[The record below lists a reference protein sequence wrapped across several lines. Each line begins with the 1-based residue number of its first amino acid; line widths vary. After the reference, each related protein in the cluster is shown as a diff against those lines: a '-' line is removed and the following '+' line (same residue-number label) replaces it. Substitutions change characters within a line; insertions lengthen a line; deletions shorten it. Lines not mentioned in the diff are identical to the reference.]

1 MHVLVSSQFFELD
14 WKKDSMNPELLNI
27 VLSSPVLVAVVGVAS
42 AVLTSRAKNVLSDE
56 EAKDIEMHDAN
67 AEKIEDIHSISKNL
81 DRHINNSEMPFR
93 KQMNDKLD
101 LIAAGMN
108 SNQLAISSILESS
121 KSTNTA
127 VKSIS
132 SRIDLLEDKVE
143 HLEEEKTA

>member
-1 MHVLVSSQFFELD
+1 
-14 WKKDSMNPELLNI
+14 MNSEMLNI
-27 VLSSPVLVAVVGVAS
+27 ILSSPVLVAIIGVIS
-42 AVLTSRAKNVLSDE
+42 AVLASRAKNSLSDK
-56 EAKDIEMHDAN
+56 EAKDIDMHDAN

-81 DRHINNSEMPFR
+81 DRHINNSEEPFR

-101 LIAAGMN
+101 LIASGMS

-132 SRIDLLEDKVE
+132 NRIDLLEEKVE
-143 HLEEEKTA
+143 HLEEEKAA

>member
-1 MHVLVSSQFFELD
+1 
-14 WKKDSMNPELLNI
+14 MNSEMLNI
-27 VLSSPVLVAVVGVAS
+27 ILSSPVLVAIVGVIS
-42 AVLTSRAKNVLSDE
+42 AVLSSRAKNFLSEKED
-56 EAKDIEMHDAN
+56 KYIDMHDAN
-67 AEKIEDIHSISKNL
+67 VEKIDDIHSISKNL
-81 DRHINNSEMPFR
+81 DRHINNSEEPFR

-101 LIAAGMN
+101 LIASGMN

-132 SRIDLLEDKVE
+132 NRIDLLEEKVE

>member
-1 MHVLVSSQFFELD
+1 MHVLVSSPFFELD
-14 WKKDSMNPELLNI
+14 RKKDDMNSEMLNI
-27 VLSSPVLVAVVGVAS
+27 ILSSPVLVAIIGVIS
-42 AVLTSRAKNVLSDE
+42 AVLASRAKNSLSDK
-56 EAKDIEMHDAN
+56 EAKDIDMHDAN

-81 DRHINNSEMPFR
+81 DRHINNSETPFR

-101 LIAAGMN
+101 LIASGMN

-132 SRIDLLEDKVE
+132 SRIDLLEEKVE
-143 HLEEEKTA
+143 HLEEEKAA

>member
-1 MHVLVSSQFFELD
+1 MHVLVSSLFFELD
-14 WKKDSMNPELLNI
+14 RKKDDMNSEMLNI
-27 VLSSPVLVAVVGVAS
+27 ILSSPVLVAIVGVIS
-42 AVLTSRAKNVLSDE
+42 VVLTSRAKNSLSE
-56 EAKDIEMHDAN
+56 KEAKDIDMHDAN
-67 AEKIEDIHSISKNL
+67 AEKIEDIHSISKSL

-132 SRIDLLEDKVE
+132 NRIDLLEEKVE

>member
-14 WKKDSMNPELLNI
+14 WKKDDMNSELLNI
-27 VLSSPVLVAVVGVAS
+27 ILSSPVLVAVVGVAS
-42 AVLTSRAKNVLSDE
+42 AVLTSIAQNSMSDK
-56 EAKDIEMHDAN
+56 EAKDIDMHDAN
-67 AEKIEDIHSISKNL
+67 AEKIDDIHSISKNL

-93 KQMNDKLD
+93 EQMNDKLD
-101 LIAAGMN
+101 LIASSMS

-132 SRIDLLEDKVE
+132 NRIDLLEEKVE
-143 HLEEEKTA
+143 HLEEEKAA

>member
-1 MHVLVSSQFFELD
+1 M
-14 WKKDSMNPELLNI
+14 DSEMLNI
-27 VLSSPVLVAVVGVAS
+27 ILSSPVLVAIVGVIS
-42 AVLTSRAKNVLSDE
+42 AVLSSRAKNFLSEKE
-56 EAKDIEMHDAN
+56 EKDIDMHDAN
-67 AEKIEDIHSISKNL
+67 AEKIDDIHSISKNL

-132 SRIDLLEDKVE
+132 NRIDLLEEKVE
-143 HLEEEKTA
+143 HLEEEKAA

>member
-14 WKKDSMNPELLNI
+14 WKKDNMSPEMLNI
-27 VLSSPVLVAVVGVAS
+27 ILSSPVLVAIVGVIS
-42 AVLTSRAKNVLSDE
+42 AVLSSRAKNFLSEKE
-56 EAKDIEMHDAN
+56 EKDIDMHDAN
-67 AEKIEDIHSISKNL
+67 AEKIDDIHSISKNL

-127 VKSIS
+127 VKSINN
-132 SRIDLLEDKVE
+132 RIDLLEEKVE
-143 HLEEEKTA
+143 HLEEEKAA

>member
-14 WKKDSMNPELLNI
+14 WKKDDMNSEMLNI
-27 VLSSPVLVAVVGVAS
+27 VLSSPVLVAIVGVIS
-42 AVLTSRAKNVLSDE
+42 AVLTSRAKNFLSEKE
-56 EAKDIEMHDAN
+56 EKDIDMHDAN
-67 AEKIEDIHSISKNL
+67 AEKIDDIHSISKNL
-81 DRHINNSEMPFR
+81 DRHINNPETPFR

-132 SRIDLLEDKVE
+132 NRIDLLEEKVE
-143 HLEEEKTA
+143 HLEEEKAA

>member
-14 WKKDSMNPELLNI
+14 WKKDDMNSEMLNI
-27 VLSSPVLVAVVGVAS
+27 ILSSPVLVAIVGVIS
-42 AVLTSRAKNVLSDE
+42 AVLTSRVKNSLSDKE
-56 EAKDIEMHDAN
+56 EKDIDMHDAN
-67 AEKIEDIHSISKNL
+67 AEKIDDIHSISKNL
-81 DRHINNSEMPFR
+81 DRHINNSEEPFR

-101 LIAAGMN
+101 LIASGMN

-132 SRIDLLEDKVE
+132 NRIDLLEEKVE
-143 HLEEEKTA
+143 HLEEEKAA

>member
-1 MHVLVSSQFFELD
+1 
-14 WKKDSMNPELLNI
+14 MNSEMLNI
-27 VLSSPVLVAVVGVAS
+27 ILSSPVLVAIIGVIS
-42 AVLTSRAKNVLSDE
+42 AVLASRAKNSLSDK
-56 EAKDIEMHDAN
+56 EAKDIDVHDAN

-81 DRHINNSEMPFR
+81 DRHINNSETPFR

-101 LIAAGMN
+101 LIASGMN

-132 SRIDLLEDKVE
+132 NRIDLLEEKVE
-143 HLEEEKTA
+143 HLEEEKAA

>member
-14 WKKDSMNPELLNI
+14 WKKDDMNSEMLNI
-27 VLSSPVLVAVVGVAS
+27 ILSSPVLVAIVGVAS
-42 AVLTSRAKNVLSDE
+42 AVLTSRAKNFLSE
-56 EAKDIEMHDAN
+56 KEAKDIDMHDAN
-67 AEKIEDIHSISKNL
+67 AEKIDDIHSISKNL

-132 SRIDLLEDKVE
+132 NRIDLLEDKVE

>member
-14 WKKDSMNPELLNI
+14 WKKDDMNSEMLNI
-27 VLSSPVLVAVVGVAS
+27 ILSSPVLVAIVGVIS
-42 AVLTSRAKNVLSDE
+42 AVLSSRAKNFLSEKE
-56 EAKDIEMHDAN
+56 EKDIDMHDAN
-67 AEKIEDIHSISKNL
+67 AEKIDDIHSISKNL

-93 KQMNDKLD
+93 EQMNDKLD

-132 SRIDLLEDKVE
+132 NRIDLLEEKVE
-143 HLEEEKTA
+143 HLEEEKAA

>member
-14 WKKDSMNPELLNI
+14 WKKDDMNSEMLNI
-27 VLSSPVLVAVVGVAS
+27 ILSSPVLVAIVGVIS
-42 AVLTSRAKNVLSDE
+42 AVLTSRAKNFLSE
-56 EAKDIEMHDAN
+56 KEAKDIDMHDAN
-67 AEKIEDIHSISKNL
+67 AEKIDDIHSISKNL
-81 DRHINNSEMPFR
+81 DRHINNSEEPFR

-101 LIAAGMN
+101 LIASGMS

-132 SRIDLLEDKVE
+132 NRIDLLEEKVE
-143 HLEEEKTA
+143 HLEEEKAA

>member
-14 WKKDSMNPELLNI
+14 WKKNNMNPEMLNI
-27 VLSSPVLVAVVGVAS
+27 ILSSPVLVAIVGVIS
-42 AVLTSRAKNVLSDE
+42 AVLTSRAKNSLSDKE
-56 EAKDIEMHDAN
+56 EKDIDMHDAN
-67 AEKIEDIHSISKNL
+67 AEKIDDIHSISKNL

-101 LIAAGMN
+101 LIAASMN

-132 SRIDLLEDKVE
+132 NRIDLLEEKVE
-143 HLEEEKTA
+143 HLEEEKAA

>member
-1 MHVLVSSQFFELD
+1 
-14 WKKDSMNPELLNI
+14 MNSETLNI
-27 VLSSPVLVAVVGVAS
+27 ILSSPVLVAIIGVISVVLS
-42 AVLTSRAKNVLSDE
+42 SRAKNFLSEKED
-56 EAKDIEMHDAN
+56 KDIDRSEANMKKIDA
-67 AEKIEDIHSISKNL
+67 IHSISENL
-81 DRHINNSEMPFR
+81 DRHINNSEEPFR

-101 LIAAGMN
+101 LIASGMN

-132 SRIDLLEDKVE
+132 NRIDLLEEKVE

>member
-1 MHVLVSSQFFELD
+1 
-14 WKKDSMNPELLNI
+14 MNSEMLNI
-27 VLSSPVLVAVVGVAS
+27 ILSSPVLVAIIGVIS
-42 AVLTSRAKNVLSDE
+42 AVLASRAKNSLSDK
-56 EAKDIEMHDAN
+56 EAKDIDMHDTN
-67 AEKIEDIHSISKNL
+67 TEKIDDIHSISKNL
-81 DRHINNSEMPFR
+81 DRHINNSEEPFR

-101 LIAAGMN
+101 LIASGMN

-143 HLEEEKTA
+143 CLEEEKTA

>member
-1 MHVLVSSQFFELD
+1 
-14 WKKDSMNPELLNI
+14 MNSEMLNI
-27 VLSSPVLVAVVGVAS
+27 ILSSPVLVAIIGVIS
-42 AVLTSRAKNVLSDE
+42 AVLASRAKNSLSDK
-56 EAKDIEMHDAN
+56 EAKYIDMHDAN

-81 DRHINNSEMPFR
+81 DRHINNSEEPFR

-101 LIAAGMN
+101 LIASGMS

-132 SRIDLLEDKVE
+132 NRIDLLEEKVE
-143 HLEEEKTA
+143 HLEEEKVA

>member
-1 MHVLVSSQFFELD
+1 
-14 WKKDSMNPELLNI
+14 MNSEMLNI
-27 VLSSPVLVAVVGVAS
+27 ILSSPVLVAIIGVIS
-42 AVLTSRAKNVLSDE
+42 AVLASRAKNSLSDK
-56 EAKDIEMHDAN
+56 EAKDIDMHDAN

-81 DRHINNSEMPFR
+81 DRHINNSETPFR

-101 LIAAGMN
+101 LIASGMN

-132 SRIDLLEDKVE
+132 SRIDLLEEKVE
-143 HLEEEKTA
+143 HLEEEKAA

>member
-14 WKKDSMNPELLNI
+14 WKKDSMNTELLNI

-42 AVLTSRAKNVLSDE
+42 AVLTSIAQNSLSDK
-56 EAKDIEMHDAN
+56 EAKDIDMHDAN
-67 AEKIEDIHSISKNL
+67 AEKIDDIHSISKNL
-81 DRHINNSEMPFR
+81 DRHINNSEEPFR

-101 LIAAGMN
+101 LISTGMN
-108 SNQLAISSILESS
+108 SNQIAIESILENS

-127 VKSIS
+127 IKSIS